1 MFQVFYLR
9 EALSQSK
16 RLTLRKLVLLL
27 LILSGFGTSYYFYP
41 EIVDYVPSSISNVGP
56 TDELTILHLDIGQG
70 DSTLILGPKENG
82 SRVSVLMDAGDIPNG
97 GDKDGGA
104 IVAEVL
110 AEYGMSTLDYFVAS
124 HYDADHI
131 GGLISG
137 RPTVHG
143 SAFIF
148 GANSVEGDADDI
160 AITHFIDRGQDD
172 EPDTRTYEKYEAIA
186 DTMGTRISLDTQLEV
201 DDFSIDLGDGATMT
215 LYAANGFVR
224 DRASPIRFVN
234 TENERSLCFLISYG
248 DFDYLIG
255 GDTIGR
261 KAGSENAKVELA
273 IAEALVE
280 DGINIDVYH
289 VNHHGANNG
298 SSTAFL
304 ERIQPEVAIISLG
317 DGNTYGHPHA
327 ETLQRLAD
335 AGVQRIYQT
344 EEGETE
350 GSIAED
356 VKALQGIVGGNIIL
370 TTDGNKFEVDA
381 TEYSVDDH

>member
-1 MFQVFYLR
+1 M
-9 EALSQSK
+9 
-16 RLTLRKLVLLL
+16 RKLILLVI
-27 LILSGFGTSYYFYP
+27 ILSGLGASYYYYP
-41 EIVDYVPSSISNVGP
+41 KIVGYVPSNISDIVSS
-56 TDELTILHLDIGQG
+56 DQLTILHLDIGQG
-70 DSTLILGPKENG
+70 DSTLILGPEENG
-82 SRVSVLMDAGDIPNG
+82 VRVSVLMDAGDIPNG

-110 AEYGMSTLDYFVAS
+110 AVYGLSTLDYFVAS

-137 RPTVHG
+137 RPAVHG
-143 SAFIF
+143 SAFTF
-148 GANSVEGDADDI
+148 SANGVEGDVDDI
-160 AITHFIDRGQDD
+160 IITHFIDRGQDD

-201 DDFSIDLGDGATMT
+201 DDFTIDLGDGATMT

-255 GDTIGR
+255 GDIIGR

-273 IAEALVE
+273 IAQALVE
-280 DGINIDVYH
+280 EGIDIDVYH

-304 ERIQPEVAIISLG
+304 ELIRPEVAIISLG
-317 DGNTYGHPHA
+317 DGNTHGHPHA
-327 ETLQRLAD
+327 ETL
-335 AGVQRIYQT
+335 
-344 EEGETE
+344 
-350 GSIAED
+350 
-356 VKALQGIVGGNIIL
+356 
-370 TTDGNKFEVDA
+370 
-381 TEYSVDDH
+381 